1 MNMRLH
7 SHGPSSGFFE
17 KRLTNS
23 AAADPSQNALGLA
36 VTYPLQL
43 RLNTERARIVRTRLP
58 AEIAAHLA
66 SLNVCDARGTGL
78 VTDFSVYRYVFHPG
92 AALNLDEIV
101 EGSAKHLLDLD
112 GARNPRCVIRTLTVS
127 DLNARRISFSAERWE
142 QRFGVEELG
151 ILDPAGRTLWTVQA
165 TYAERPPVHALA
177 AFALFRTR
185 RRIRSILGS
194 IRVVAAQ

>member
-1 MNMRLH
+1 MNMRFLPN
-7 SHGPSSGFFE
+7 SSSSGFFE
-17 KRLTNS
+17 KRLTSS
-23 AAADPSQNALGLA
+23 AAPEPTQKALGLL

-43 RLNTERARIVRTRLP
+43 RLNTERARVVQTRLP
-58 AEIAAHLA
+58 TEIATHLA

-92 AALNLDEIV
+92 ASLNLDEIV
-101 EGSAKHLLDLD
+101 EGSAKHLLDLE

-127 DLNARRISFSAERWE
+127 DLDARRISFSAERWE
-142 QRFGVEELG
+142 QRFGVEEIG

-165 TYAERPPVHALA
+165 TYAERPPVQGLA

-185 RRIRSILGS
+185 RRIRSVLGS
-194 IRVVAAQ
+194 IRVVSAR